1 MARQSERS
9 AATIDGIVSAAR
21 KLFMTRGFEAVS
33 IDDIAAA
40 VGIAK
45 GGVYHHF
52 SSKQSIFEVV
62 LDRVQAE
69 LASQLNLRLAANT
82 GKRTPETIATN
93 LFEYLKA
100 ASEPGL
106 RRIIMVDGPV
116 VLGLQR
122 WREIDDR
129 HFFESI
135 HSGIVAIMGPKASR
149 KQVDAAA
156 RLVAGAV
163 VEAALATG
171 ASDNPVAAARVYCA
185 SLKSMMQGLQDAA
198 S

>member
-21 KLFMTRGFEAVS
+21 KLFMTRGFDAVS
-33 IDDIAAA
+33 IDDIAVAA
-40 VGIAK
+40 GVAK

-62 LDRVQAE
+62 LDGVQAE
-69 LASQLNLRLAANT
+69 LASQLNSRLAANK
-82 GKRTPETIATN
+82 GKRTPETIAMN
-93 LFEYLKA
+93 LLGYLKA

-106 RRIIMVDGPV
+106 RRLILIDGPV
-116 VLGLQR
+116 VLGMQR

-129 HFFESI
+129 HFFEATR
-135 HSGIVAIMGPKASR
+135 SGLAAIMGPKASAR
-149 KQVDAAA
+149 QVVAAA
-156 RLVAGAV
+156 RLVAGAI

-171 ASDNPVAAARVYCA
+171 ASENPVAVARVYCA
-185 SLKSMMQGLQDAA
+185 TLRSMLHGLQKD

>member
-1 MARQSERS
+1 
-9 AATIDGIVSAAR
+9 
-21 KLFMTRGFEAVS
+21 MTRGFEAVS

-40 VGIAK
+40 AGIAK
-45 GGVYHHF
+45 GGVYYHF

-69 LASQLNLRLAANT
+69 LADQLSSRLAANT
-82 GKRTPETIATN
+82 GKRTPETISMN
-93 LFEYLKA
+93 LLEYLKV

-106 RRIIMVDGPV
+106 RRLILIDGPV

-129 HFFESI
+129 HFFASI
-135 HSGIVAIMGPKASR
+135 HSGLVAIMGPKASR
-149 KQVDAAA
+149 KQVAAAA

-163 VEAALATG
+163 MEAALATG
-171 ASDNPVAAARVYCA
+171 ASENPGAAARIYCA
-185 SLKSMMQGLQDAA
+185 ALRNMLHGLQPE

>member
-1 MARQSERS
+1 MRQSERS
-9 AATIDGIVSAAR
+9 AATIDAIVGAAR

-40 VGIAK
+40 AGIAK

-52 SSKQSIFEVV
+52 ASKQSIFELV
-62 LDRVQAE
+62 LDAVQAE
-69 LASQLNLRLAANT
+69 LSRQLDTRLAANT
-82 GKRTPETIATN
+82 GKRTPETISTN
-93 LFEYLKA
+93 ILEYLKA

-106 RRIIMVDGPV
+106 RRLILIDGPV

-129 HFFESI
+129 HFFAAI
-135 HSGIVAIMGPKASR
+135 HSGLVAIMGPKASR
-149 KQVDAAA
+149 RQVEAAA

-163 VEAALATG
+163 MEAALATG
-171 ASDNPVAAARVYCA
+171 ASENPVASARIYCA
-185 SLKSMMQGLQDAA
+185 MLKSMLEGLQD

>member
-33 IDDIAAA
+33 IDDIAVAA
-40 VGIAK
+40 GIAK

-69 LASQLNLRLAANT
+69 LASQLNSRLAANK
-82 GKRTPETIATN
+82 GKRTPETIAMN
-93 LFEYLKA
+93 LLGYLKA

-106 RRIIMVDGPV
+106 RRLILIDGPV

-129 HFFESI
+129 HFFASI
-135 HSGIVAIMGPKASR
+135 HSGLVAIMGPKVSR
-149 KQVDAAA
+149 KQIESAA
-156 RLVAGAV
+156 RLVAGAIM
-163 VEAALATG
+163 EAALVTG
-171 ASDNPVAAARVYCA
+171 ASENPVAVARVYCA
-185 SLKSMMQGLQDAA
+185 TLRSMLYGLQKA

>member
-21 KLFMTRGFEAVS
+21 KLFMSRGFDAVS
-33 IDDIAAA
+33 IDDIAIAA
-40 VGIAK
+40 GIAK

-69 LASQLNLRLAANT
+69 LASQLNSRLAANK
-82 GKRTPETIATN
+82 GPRTPETIAMNTYA
-93 LFEYLKA
+93 YLKA

-106 RRIIMVDGPV
+106 RRLILIDGPV
-116 VLGLQR
+116 VMGLQR
-122 WREIDDR
+122 WREMDDR
-129 HFFESI
+129 HFFEAI
-135 HSGIVAIMGPKASR
+135 HSGLVAIMGPKASR
-149 KQVDAAA
+149 KQIDSAA
-156 RLVAGAV
+156 RLVTGAIM
-163 VEAALATG
+163 EAALATG
-171 ASDNPVAAARVYCA
+171 ASENPVAVARVYCA
-185 SLKSMMQGLQDAA
+185 TLRSMLYGLQKD

>member
-9 AATIDGIVSAAR
+9 AATIDGIVVAAR

-33 IDDIAAA
+33 IDEIALAA
-40 VGIAK
+40 GVAK

-52 SSKQSIFEVV
+52 ASKQAIFEVV
-62 LDRVQAE
+62 LDKVQAE
-69 LASQLNLRLAANT
+69 LASELNSRLAANT

-93 LFEYLKA
+93 LLEYLKA

-106 RRIIMVDGPV
+106 RQVILIDGPV

-129 HFFESI
+129 HFFASI
-135 HSGIVAIMGPKASR
+135 HSGLVAIMGPKATRRQIDS
-149 KQVDAAA
+149 AA
-156 RLVAGAV
+156 RLVAGAIM
-163 VEAALATG
+163 EAALATG
-171 ASDNPVAAARVYCA
+171 ASDNPVTAARVYCA
-185 SLKSMMQGLQDAA
+185 ALKSMLHGLQNN

>member
-9 AATIDGIVSAAR
+9 AATIDAVVKAAR
-21 KLFMTRGFEAVS
+21 QLFMTRGFEAVS

-40 VGIAK
+40 AGVAK

-52 SSKQSIFEVV
+52 ASKQAIFEIV

-69 LASQLNLRLAANT
+69 LASQLSKRLAANT
-82 GKRTPETIATN
+82 GKRTPETISLN
-93 LFEYLKA
+93 VLEYLKA

-106 RRIIMVDGPV
+106 RRLILIDGPV
-116 VLGLQR
+116 VVGLQR

-129 HFFESI
+129 HFFASI

-149 KQVDAAA
+149 KEIDAAA
-156 RLVAGAV
+156 RLVAGGII
-163 VEAALATG
+163 EAALATG
-171 ASDNPVAAARVYCA
+171 ASDRPVAVARVYCA
-185 SLKSMMQGLQDAA
+185 MLRRMLHGLQQGD
-198 S
+198 

>member
-1 MARQSERS
+1 MPRQSERS
-9 AATIDGIVSAAR
+9 AATIDAVLSAAR

-40 VGIAK
+40 AGIAK

-52 SSKQSIFEVV
+52 ASKQVIFEIV
-62 LDRVQAE
+62 LDRVQEE
-69 LASQLNLRLAANT
+69 LASQLNSRLAANT

-100 ASEPGL
+100 ASEAGL
-106 RRIIMVDGPV
+106 RRLILIDGPV

-129 HFFESI
+129 HFFASI

-149 KQVDAAA
+149 KQIESAA
-156 RLVAGAV
+156 RLVAGAIM
-163 VEAALATG
+163 EAALATG
-171 ASDNPVAAARVYCA
+171 ASENPVAAARLYCA
-185 SLKSMMQGLQDAA
+185 SLKSMLRGLQDE

>member
-33 IDDIAAA
+33 IDDIAVAA
-40 VGIAK
+40 GIAK

-52 SSKQSIFEVV
+52 SSKQAIFEAV

-69 LASQLNLRLAANT
+69 LASQLNSRLAANT
-82 GKRTPETIATN
+82 GKRTPETIAMN
-93 LFEYLKA
+93 LLEYLKA

-106 RRIIMVDGPV
+106 RRLILIDGPV
-116 VLGLQR
+116 VLGMER

-129 HFFESI
+129 HFFEATR
-135 HSGIVAIMGPKASR
+135 SGLAAIMGPKASA
-149 KQVDAAA
+149 KQVVAAS
-156 RLVAGAV
+156 RLVAGAI

-171 ASDNPVAAARVYCA
+171 ASENPVAVARVYCA
-185 SLKSMMQGLQDAA
+185 TLRSMLHGLQKR

>member
-9 AATIDGIVSAAR
+9 AATIDAIVSAAR
-21 KLFMTRGFEAVS
+21 KLFMTRGFEDVS

-40 VGIAK
+40 AGIAK

-52 SSKQSIFEVV
+52 ATKQLIFEVV
-62 LDRVQAE
+62 LDRVQGG
-69 LASQLNLRLAANT
+69 LASQLNSRLAANT
-82 GKRTPETIATN
+82 GKRTPETISLN
-93 LFEYLKA
+93 LLDYLKA

-106 RRIIMVDGPV
+106 RQVILIDGPV

-129 HFFESI
+129 HFFEPTR
-135 HSGIVAIMGPKASR
+135 SGLEAIMGPKASR
-149 KQVDAAA
+149 KQVVAAA
-156 RLVAGAV
+156 RLVAGAI

-171 ASDNPVAAARVYCA
+171 ASDKPVAVARVYCA
-185 SLKSMMQGLQDAA
+185 TLRSMLYGLQRD

>member
-1 MARQSERS
+1 
-9 AATIDGIVSAAR
+9 
-21 KLFMTRGFEAVS
+21 MTRGFEAVS
-33 IDDIAAA
+33 IDDIAVAA
-40 VGIAK
+40 GIAK

-69 LASQLNLRLAANT
+69 LASQLNSRLAANT

-93 LFEYLKA
+93 LLEYLKA

-106 RRIIMVDGPV
+106 RQVILIDGPV
-116 VLGLQR
+116 VLGQQR

-129 HFFESI
+129 YFFEPTR
-135 HSGIVAIMGPKASR
+135 SGLEAIMGPKASR
-149 KQVDAAA
+149 KQVEVAS
-156 RLVAGAV
+156 RLVAGAI

-171 ASDNPVAAARVYCA
+171 ASDNPVAVARTYCA
-185 SLKSMMQGLQDAA
+185 ALKSMLHGLQAE

>member
-9 AATIDGIVSAAR
+9 AATIDSIVNAAR
-21 KLFMTRGFEAVS
+21 KLFMTRGFEVVS
-33 IDDIAAA
+33 IDDIADVA
-40 VGIAK
+40 GIAK

-52 SSKQSIFEVV
+52 SSKQAIFEAV

-69 LASQLNLRLAANT
+69 LASQLLSRLAANK

-93 LFEYLKA
+93 ILEYLKA

-106 RRIIMVDGPV
+106 RRLILVDGPV
-116 VLGLQR
+116 VLGMQR

-129 HFFESI
+129 HFFASI
-135 HSGIVAIMGPKASR
+135 HSGLAAIMGPNASD
-149 KQVDAAA
+149 KQVEAAA

-171 ASDNPVAAARVYCA
+171 ASKNPVAAARIYCET
-185 SLKSMMQGLQDAA
+185 LKSMLYGLQKE

>member
-40 VGIAK
+40 AGIAK

-52 SSKQSIFEVV
+52 ASKQAIFEVV

-69 LASQLNLRLAANT
+69 LASQLNARLAANT
-82 GKRTPETIATN
+82 GKRTPETIAMN
-93 LFEYLKA
+93 LLEYLKA

-106 RRIIMVDGPV
+106 RRLILIDGPV
-116 VLGLQR
+116 VLGMPR

-129 HFFESI
+129 HFYEAT
-135 HSGIVAIMGPKASR
+135 HSGLAAIMGPKASR
-149 KQVDAAA
+149 KQVEAAS
-156 RLVAGAV
+156 RLLAGAI

-171 ASDNPVAAARVYCA
+171 ASEKPVAVARVYCA
-185 SLKSMMQGLQDAA
+185 TLRSMLHGLQRD

>member
-1 MARQSERS
+1 MAR
-9 AATIDGIVSAAR
+9 
-21 KLFMTRGFEAVS
+21 GFDAVS
-33 IDDIAAA
+33 IDDIAVAA
-40 VGIAK
+40 GIAK

-69 LASQLNLRLAANT
+69 LASQLNSRLAANT
-82 GKRTPETIATN
+82 GKRTPETIAMN
-93 LFEYLKA
+93 LLGYLKA

-106 RRIIMVDGPV
+106 RRLILIDGPV

-122 WREIDDR
+122 WREIDDQ
-129 HFFESI
+129 HFFASI
-135 HSGIVAIMGPKASR
+135 HSGLVAIMGPKASR
-149 KQVDAAA
+149 KQVESAA

-163 VEAALATG
+163 MEAALATG
-171 ASDNPVAAARVYCA
+171 ASDNPVAVARVYCA
-185 SLKSMMQGLQDAA
+185 TLRSMLYGLQKD